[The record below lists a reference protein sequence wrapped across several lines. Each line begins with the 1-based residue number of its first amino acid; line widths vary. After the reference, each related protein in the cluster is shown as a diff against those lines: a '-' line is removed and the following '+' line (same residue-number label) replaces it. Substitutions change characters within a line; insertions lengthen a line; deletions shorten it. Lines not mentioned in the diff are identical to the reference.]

1 MCGGIADA
9 GAWGTER
16 GATGV
21 GTVGAAWATLEPNSA
36 SVFCYSVHVRL
47 LGYFLRG
54 YWLILTLKTS
64 TSIAFMLTMRLMS
77 AYAMAG

>member
-16 GATGV
+16 GAAGV
-21 GTVGAAWATLEPNSA
+21 ATVGVAWATLEPNSA
-36 SVFCYSVHVRL
+36 SVFCCNVHVRL
-47 LGYFLRG
+47 FGYILHG
-54 YWLILTLKTS
+54 YLLILTLKTS

>member
-21 GTVGAAWATLEPNSA
+21 VAVGAAWATLEPNSA
-36 SVFCYSVHVRL
+36 SVFCCDVHVRL
-47 LGYFLRG
+47 FGYFSRG
-54 YWLILTLKTS
+54 YSL
-64 TSIAFMLTMRLMS
+64 
-77 AYAMAG
+77 